1 MARFRALNKSF
12 NAASE
17 EAVKSKARLDAVNK
31 AIARGKTVVPAE
43 DQKGM
48 RVLELRLQK
57 LHEQLAEFDKK
68 YTRNYLALNPSLNV
82 LPKQIEDLKREIQ
95 SKRNF
100 GQNIALSDAQQD
112 YNAARQSLAVIKR
125 QLNDHKRQATEFSS
139 KFAEHEALLTDLEG
153 LEKLQR
159 TTEERLVQIEA
170 KQTEKFPQVKIIER
184 AFHPHKPFSPNYT
197 QNAIIA
203 IVGSIVL
210 GLFCVWAVEYLTRKE
225 EQNASISISDLN
237 IYADSAAGLMNHYQQ
252 NNEQL
257 TSSSPQPLGISTKQ
271 LPDINYF

>member
-82 LPKQIEDLKREIQ
+82 LPKQIEDLK
-95 SKRNF
+95 K
-100 GQNIALSDAQQD
+100 
-112 YNAARQSLAVIKR
+112 
-125 QLNDHKRQATEFSS
+125 
-139 KFAEHEALLTDLEG
+139 
-153 LEKLQR
+153 
-159 TTEERLVQIEA
+159 ERFKVSVTL
-170 KQTEKFPQVKIIER
+170 VKIL
-184 AFHPHKPFSPNYT
+184 H
-197 QNAIIA
+197 
-203 IVGSIVL
+203 
-210 GLFCVWAVEYLTRKE
+210 
-225 EQNASISISDLN
+225 
-237 IYADSAAGLMNHYQQ
+237 
-252 NNEQL
+252 
-257 TSSSPQPLGISTKQ
+257 
-271 LPDINYF
+271 